1 MESIIRD
8 SLASKLYLINS
19 SLLDSDLH
27 LIETEYYLPNP
38 EGTRSYID
46 ILARD
51 DHQNY
56 VVIEIKKTNQ
66 AARQAIHEVIKY
78 VDALQ
83 RNKKC
88 KKEEIIVLIAAVEW
102 KELIGPFSS
111 FVRISNFTVKGVQ
124 INIDTNYNLVSCS
137 EVQPINEI
145 LPRYISPI
153 QKVLFFVNKKNLNK
167 AIKAHESYFQKVG
180 IVDYVAL
187 IMKTAN
193 KENFSQYAIYIAIQ
207 RQNREEYMLL
217 LSSNNDLMNEIIS
230 VLNSHDESEE
240 EELEFLESNLI
251 GNLGQHPKCDEFE
264 VGYPDKLASML
275 EVHAWSIEK
284 TIRYG
289 VFKQDSQLSDDK
301 IISEMKGEKGSGNK
315 VFFDEI
321 SSNRIEKIDDIKKGI
336 SDTLEYNS
344 AWKSQ
349 IFNILDYYKK
359 RARKESFRI
368 TIKICSSNNIILDL
382 YANHSENI
390 PYDGFPGFL
399 LEVTFPD
406 NKNIK
411 KMYSGL
417 IKWNGVCPN
426 IDAIIQK
433 YYDGDRSLVSQSL
446 LWRGIEKRNDYIL
459 EDMGCE
465 YITLLRVYESSRN
478 KGVYLMN
485 RYEFDRVD
493 NSSLNYLYINNIT
506 DQFPDIISQINI
518 LFDNVLFMDM
528 DV

>member
-8 SLASKLYLINS
+8 SLAAKLYLINS

-27 LIETEYYLPNP
+27 LIGKEYYLPNP
-38 EGTRSYID
+38 GGTRSYID
-46 ILARD
+46 ILAQD

-78 VDALQ
+78 VDSLQ
-83 RNKKC
+83 INKKC
-88 KKEEIIVLIAAVEW
+88 KKEEIIVLIASVEW

-111 FVRISNFTVKGVQ
+111 FVRISNFTVKGIQ
-124 INIDTNYNLVSCS
+124 IDIDAHCNVVSCS
-137 EVQPINEI
+137 EVHPLNEI

-153 QKVLFFVNKKNLNK
+153 QKVLFFINKCNLRK
-167 AIKAHESYFQKVG
+167 TIKSHESYFQKIG

-187 IMKTAN
+187 ILKTER
-193 KENFSQYAIYIAIQ
+193 KENFSKYAIYIAIQ
-207 RQNREEYMLL
+207 RQTKEEYMLL
-217 LSSNNDLMNEIIS
+217 LSSNNNLMDEIIS

-240 EELEFLESNLI
+240 EELKFLESNLI

-264 VGYPDKLASML
+264 IGYPDKLASML
-275 EVHAWSIEK
+275 EIYDWSIEK
-284 TIRYG
+284 IIRHG
-289 VFKQDSQLSDDK
+289 VFKENSQLSDDK

-315 VFFDEI
+315 VFHDEI

-349 IFNILDYYKK
+349 IFNILDYYKE
-359 RARKESFRI
+359 RARRESFRI
-368 TIKICSSNNIILDL
+368 TIKIYSSNNVILDL
-382 YANHSENI
+382 YANHSEKI

-399 LEVTFPD
+399 IDVTFP
-406 NKNIK
+406 NNENIK
-411 KMYSGL
+411 KTYSGL
-417 IKWNGVCPN
+417 IRWDGVCPN

-433 YYDGDRSLVSQSL
+433 YYDRDRSLVSQSL
-446 LWRGIEKRNDYIL
+446 LWRGIENKNDYIL

-465 YITLLRVYESSRN
+465 YITLLRVYESNRN

-485 RYEFDRVD
+485 RYDFDRVD
-493 NSSLNYLYINNIT
+493 NSSLNYLYVNDIT
-506 DQFPDIISQINI
+506 CQFPCIISQIN
-518 LFDNVLFMDM
+518 VLFENVIFM